1 MYIFPFIWDAWKSLM
16 YINRKQIDGQL
27 KPGRDDSDWKEREG
41 AFWGDGNIV
50 IQNKWQLK
58 QYILLDR

>member
-1 MYIFPFIWDAWKSLM
+1 M

-41 AFWGDGNIV
+41 AFWGDGNII
-50 IQNKWQLK
+50 IQNK
-58 QYILLDR
+58 